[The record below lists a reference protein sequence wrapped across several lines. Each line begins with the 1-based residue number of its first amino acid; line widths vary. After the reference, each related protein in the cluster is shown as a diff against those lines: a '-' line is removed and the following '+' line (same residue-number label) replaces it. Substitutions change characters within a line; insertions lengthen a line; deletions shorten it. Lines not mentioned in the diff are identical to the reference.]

1 LTGIKPLMSRYHPA
15 AAEQS
20 TSLESPIH
28 VGLSCRPTIP
38 LLALCS
44 AEVEGET
51 IMATKTTHGSAALQ
65 PIRELLDHDRP
76 GDALN
81 LVTRSGNDS
90 PEMKN
95 ARGVCLLRLG
105 RLDEAIS
112 VLEEVAFR
120 GLAGMSFDAPALF
133 QVNFAIAMLRAN
145 RNKGGALQI
154 SDRLDGSEHP
164 EAARLKDAVRRWKK
178 SMGLLGI
185 FGCRLGLYPA
195 KPVPL
200 DQRAGAV

>member
-1 LTGIKPLMSRYHPA
+1 
-15 AAEQS
+15 
-20 TSLESPIH
+20 
-28 VGLSCRPTIP
+28 
-38 LLALCS
+38 
-44 AEVEGET
+44 
-51 IMATKTTHGSAALQ
+51 MATKTANGSGTFER
-65 PIRELLDHDRP
+65 IRELLDHDHP

-81 LVTRSGNDS
+81 LIARSGNDS

-154 SDRLDGSEHP
+154 CDRLDGSEHA
-164 EAARLKDAVRRWKK
+164 EAAKLKVAVGEWKR
-178 SMGLLGI
+178 SIGLLGRL
-185 FGCRLGLYPA
+185 GCRLGLYPA
-195 KPVPL
+195 KPVPV
-200 DQRAGAV
+200 DDRAGAV